1 MSSRRRRVDEEDG
14 ESYFV
19 SLSDLMAG
27 VLFLFIIMLTYFA
40 LELQKTAD
48 AVAGRTPAV
57 HVSLKPAPVVAPPQA
72 PPATADLRTLLLQR
86 LDAQLGVIDSPAK
99 VDVAVGVLRIPN
111 AVLFAPGGS
120 QLSPGGAAA
129 LIGVAAA
136 MVQVLPCAAFSPSLP
151 KPDGC
156 PASPGRLSAMTIE
169 GHAGVGQDSL
179 TQSAV
184 QAAATYRQLIAA
196 QAGLSALRSD
206 AAGAGPPL
214 ISVAGYASGAAGGAV
229 TSDAVEIRLFT
240 TQ

>member
-1 MSSRRRRVDEEDG
+1 MSSRRRRIEEEDG

-57 HVSLKPAPVVAPPQA
+57 HARAKPAPVVAPPQA
-72 PPATADLRTLLLQR
+72 PPATVDLRTLLLQR

-99 VDVAVGVLRIPN
+99 VDVSAGVVRIPN
-111 AVLFAPGGS
+111 AVLFGPGGA
-120 QLSPGGAAA
+120 QLSPGGTAA
-129 LIGVAAA
+129 LTGLAGA
-136 MVQVLPCAAFSPSLP
+136 MVQVLPCAAFSPSLSR
-151 KPDGC
+151 PDAC
-156 PASPGRLSAMTIE
+156 PASPGRLAAVTVE
-169 GHAGVGQDSL
+169 GHAGAGADSL

-184 QAAATYRQLIAA
+184 QAAAVYRQLIAA
-196 QAGLSALRSD
+196 QAGLGALKGD

-214 ISVAGYASGAAGGAV
+214 ISVAGYASGAAGVAV